1 MSSWI
6 SGLSAQ
12 GGNGLAVRSFK
23 IWQTRPDVPDQ
34 GSLLDRLLA
43 GRGFRDAKQAAAFL
57 NPELNQLHDPMRMP
71 DMAAACAAIA
81 AALRNRQTI
90 AVHGDY
96 DVDGITATALVVRF
110 LRSLG
115 ANPKIL
121 IPDRQAEGYGLSE
134 NAVDNL
140 KACGC
145 RLLITVDCGI
155 TSVSEISQL
164 TAAGIS
170 VIVTDHHECGEKL
183 PEATAVIN
191 PRRQDSQ
198 YPFASLAGVGVALKL
213 VQALCQTLGCG
224 DRWLDYLDLAALGTV
239 ADVVP
244 LIDENRC
251 LVAMGL
257 DQLNRAARTASAVPG
272 TPPNIG
278 LAMLIESVNQPDRPV
293 TAQLL
298 GFSAAPRIN
307 AAGRMSDADEAVKLL
322 LTEDIAEARQLAQK
336 LIDLNRQRQE
346 IENAI
351 TLEAMADI
359 DNRQDLDQQN
369 ILIVARQDW
378 HSGVIGIVA
387 SRLAEH
393 YSRPVIVLAGDGDW
407 YRGSCRSWGE
417 IDILAALK
425 AADRTL
431 DRYGGHRKAA
441 GLTLATGQLPDFTRE
456 IARYA
461 AQQIHEDQLRSDL
474 VADLVVTGEE
484 LTLDNAQKIRQL
496 EPFGEANP
504 VPLLICRDLSIAD
517 AKLVG
522 NGKHLKIR
530 LTDEKT
536 GRSWDSIAFGFGDAD
551 EWTGAGDL
559 VDVLFSLEI
568 NEWQGIRQVQ
578 LNIRDMHPAEC
589 GSPFIDRP
597 WEAER
602 LYQAH
607 GSINK
612 LMQQLA
618 LPVQALLPCSHE
630 YKTVYQYLRTN
641 YGTEPVLIDMNLLA
655 RKIGRNYQLDL
666 HPFRLARILAVFHE
680 TGLIQ
685 RQDMGRGR
693 LRLTLLPVTEK
704 VRLDESPTYRRLSA
718 ECEGGGQS

>member
-1 MSSWI
+1 M
-6 SGLSAQ
+6 
-12 GGNGLAVRSFK
+12 AVRSFK

-43 GRGFRDAKQAAAFL
+43 GRGLHDPKQAAAFL
-57 NPELNQLHDPMRMP
+57 KPALSQLHDPMLLP
-71 DMAAACAAIA
+71 DMTPACEAVA
-81 AALRNRQTI
+81 AALSNRLPI

-115 ANPKIL
+115 ADPAIL

-155 TSVSEISQL
+155 TSVAEVSQL
-164 TAAGIS
+164 SAAGIS
-170 VIVTDHHECGEKL
+170 VIITDHHECGENL
-183 PEATAVIN
+183 PDAAAVIN
-191 PRRQDSQ
+191 PKRQDSQ
-198 YPFASLAGVGVALKL
+198 YPFACLAGVGVALKL
-213 VQALCQTLGCG
+213 VQALCRTLGCG
-224 DRWLDYLDLAALGTV
+224 ERWLDYLDLVALGTV

-251 LVAMGL
+251 LVALGLAQLNGTARAAFTVPGSPPNMGL
-257 DQLNRAARTASAVPG
+257 SV
-272 TPPNIG
+272 
-278 LAMLIESVNQPDRPV
+278 LIDSVNQPDRTV

-307 AAGRMSDADEAVKLL
+307 AAGRMSQADGAVKLL
-322 LTEDIAEARQLAQK
+322 LTEDFDEARQLAQQ
-336 LIDLNRQRQE
+336 LIDLNRQRQD
-346 IENAI
+346 IENAM

-369 ILIVARQDW
+369 ILIVSRQDW
-378 HSGVIGIVA
+378 HAGVIGIVA

-407 YRGSCRSWGE
+407 YRGSCRSWGD
-417 IDILAALK
+417 IDMLAALK
-425 AADRTL
+425 AADKTL

-441 GLTLATGQLPDFTRE
+441 GLTLASDQLASFTRD
-456 IARYA
+456 IQLYA
-461 AQQIHEDQLRSDL
+461 AQHIEDDQMRSEL
-474 VADLVVTGEE
+474 VADLVVTGDD
-484 LTLDNAQKIRQL
+484 LTLDHAQEIRRL

-504 VPLLICRDLSIAD
+504 VPLLICRELSIVD
-517 AKLVG
+517 MKLVG
-522 NGKHLKIR
+522 SGKHLKLR

-551 EWTGAGDL
+551 EWTATGDRI
-559 VDVLFSLEI
+559 DVLFSLEI
-568 NEWQGIRQVQ
+568 NEWQGTRQVQ
-578 LNIRDMHPAEC
+578 LNIRDMHPAAC
-589 GSPFIDRP
+589 GSPFMDRP

-607 GSINK
+607 GSISR
-612 LMQQLA
+612 LMKQLA
-618 LPVQALLPCSHE
+618 LPVQALLPCPQE
-630 YKTVYQYLRTN
+630 YKTVYQYLRTHH
-641 YGTEPVLIDMNLLA
+641 GAGPALIDLNLLA
-655 RKIGRNYQLDL
+655 RKIGRSYQLDL
-666 HPFRLARILAVFHE
+666 HPFRLARILSVFQE
-680 TGLIQ
+680 AGLIQ
-685 RQDMGRGR
+685 RQDMGQGR
-693 LRLTLLPVTEK
+693 LRLTLLPVTER
-704 VRLDESPTYRRLSA
+704 VRLDESPTYRRLAA